1 MADIVD
7 RATRSRMMA
16 AVKGKN
22 TKPEIAIRRALHAMG
37 FRFRLHAGDLPGRP
51 DIVLPKHKAAIFVN
65 GCFWHGHDC
74 PMYRQPAD
82 NRAFWAAKIDRN
94 RERDAR
100 TMSEI
105 RQTGWRALTIWEC
118 AIRGRR
124 RIGLDVVVAR
134 TARWITGSRKAGS
147 IRSKA

>member
-37 FRFRLHAGDLPGRP
+37 FRFRLHVRRLPGRP
-51 DIVLPKHKAAIFVN
+51 DIVLAKHRAAIFVN

-82 NRAFWAAKIDRN
+82 NREFWMKKIDRN
-94 RERDAR
+94 RERDERA
-100 TMSEI
+100 MSEI
-105 RQTGWRALTIWEC
+105 RNAGWRVLTIWEC
-118 AIRGRR
+118 AMRGRG
-124 RIGLDVVVAR
+124 RIGMDVVMAR
-134 TARWITGSRKAGS
+134 AARWIAGSRKAGA
-147 IRSKA
+147 IRGRA